1 VTNAPA
7 TRTARIVYP
16 FCMRRAVPW
25 SLCALLFPT
34 VVRASPE
41 VARRAREFTDSVG
54 VATHWGYPDTPYG
67 GRYAEVKQLLIA
79 SGIRHVRDGLHDHLH
94 DLAAAGIDATVVV
107 DPKDGSTMAD
117 LVGAIRDFNAAG
129 RGIVAIEGTNEPDLF
144 WPQYHASGYLGQV
157 FPEGAVQF
165 QKDLFT
171 TVKADPRTSALVVL
185 GIALG
190 TTLTPD
196 HPSNPLGDAGELA
209 PFVDWGNFHP
219 YPGGNAFN
227 FPRPYD
233 TIEKYYWTSAFPS
246 LPVEGWGTDVK
257 PWIVYYEKPYAP
269 KPMGA
274 TETGYSTTTGGI
286 PERVVG
292 KYLPRLYLEFFRK
305 GIVRT
310 FVYEFVDEWAQ
321 PTNREANFGMLRNDL
336 TPKPSYTA
344 VKNLLVALADGDA
357 VFDPGTLDFDL
368 AISPVTVK
376 ASTVRPGAADTD
388 VVYDRTEYVRHLV
401 LAKSNGARYLVLWH
415 DIADEDSAGGV
426 TVELTPPAMPAALT
440 LYEPFETLNVLEI
453 DDAGEIRSRTVSGMP
468 IALSVPDRPLI
479 VEMLPRA
486 LADGGHTEGGR
497 APEADG
503 GTDLLAS
510 SDAATTLPDAPRGM
524 DALDGPAP
532 GQDAGCGCRA
542 AGSALGK
549 TPWILA
555 ALAAYVHTVRRRRS
569 HGNERSTINLV

>member
-1 VTNAPA
+1 
-7 TRTARIVYP
+7 
-16 FCMRRAVPW
+16 
-25 SLCALLFPT
+25 LLLPT

-41 VARRAREFTDSVG
+41 PARRARDFTDSVG

-67 GRYAEVKQLLIA
+67 ARYAELKQLLVA

-94 DLAAAGIDATVVV
+94 DLAGAGIDATVVV
-107 DPKDGSTMAD
+107 DPNDGSTMAD
-117 LVGAIRDFNAAG
+117 LVGAVRDFNAAG
-129 RGIVAIEGTNEPDLF
+129 RAIVAVEGTNEADLF
-144 WPQYHASGYLGQV
+144 WPKYHANGYLGQT
-157 FPEGAVQF
+157 FPAGAVQF

-171 TVKADPRTSALVVL
+171 TVKSDPLTRDLIVL

-196 HPSNPLGDAGELA
+196 HPNNPLGDAGELA
-209 PFVDWGNFHP
+209 AFVDWGNFHP
-219 YPGGNAFN
+219 YPSGNAFN

-233 TIEKYYWTSAFPS
+233 TIDKYYWTSAFPS

-274 TETGYSTTTGGI
+274 TETGYSTTAGGI

-321 PTNREANFGMLRNDL
+321 PANREANFGMVRSDL

-344 VKNLLVALADGDA
+344 VKNLLHVLADTDA
-357 VFDPGTLDFDL
+357 VFDPGTLDFEL
-368 AISPVTVK
+368 TVSPVTVK
-376 ASTVRPGAADTD
+376 ASTVRTGAADAD

-415 DIADEDSAGGV
+415 DIADEDSAGG
-426 TVELTPPAMPAALT
+426 TLVELTPPAMPATLT
-440 LYEPFETLNVLEI
+440 LQETFETVNVLEI
-453 DDAGEIRSRTVSGMP
+453 DDAGELRTRIVSGTP
-468 IALSVPDRPLI
+468 IALGVPDRALI
-479 VEMLPRA
+479 VEMLPRG
-486 LADGGHTEGGR
+486 LADGGHAEGGR
-497 APEADG
+497 APEGDG
-503 GTDLLAS
+503 GSGVLAW
-510 SDAATTLPDAPRGM
+510 PDAEAPV
-524 DALDGPAP
+524 LDAP
-532 GQDAGCGCRA
+532 GGPSPPLEQPPSENGGCGCRTA
-542 AGSALGK
+542 RATSRE
-549 TPWILA
+549 TPWTLA
-555 ALAAYVHTVRRRRS
+555 ALTACAYVVRRRRARGRRPG
-569 HGNERSTINLV
+569 H